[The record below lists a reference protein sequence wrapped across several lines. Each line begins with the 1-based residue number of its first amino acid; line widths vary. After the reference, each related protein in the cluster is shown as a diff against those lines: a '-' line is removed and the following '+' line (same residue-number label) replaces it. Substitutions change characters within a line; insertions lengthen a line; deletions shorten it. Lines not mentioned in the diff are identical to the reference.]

1 MKHFLTS
8 LFAWAC
14 IVSCLCAQNI
24 TVADAI
30 GQSPTSFLKNN
41 LVSGD
46 GVYIFNV
53 EYAGSASDIGVRSI
67 GTFDANGYDGLGM
80 ESGIIMTTGD
90 IAGAVGPNDASN
102 MTMNLWPDVYRDVSI
117 QEMASHYI
125 YNCSTLDF
133 DFVCLNSNISFNY
146 CFGSEE
152 YIEYCCQEVN
162 DLFVFLLTGPDPQT
176 GGETTKNIAMIPN
189 TVSEDHPN
197 GIPVSVNTVNDGSHG
212 NSTLNDCYS
221 LYSDYFIHNET
232 DDETPLEGV
241 QYDGF
246 TDKLVARA
254 SVVPCAVYHMHISVC
269 NVGDNAWDSGV
280 FIEGSSFKAQRT
292 ETGFSTT
299 TVDTVSGHCP
309 FERSFSLEEEDFETG
324 IVHIKYGGTALQGVD
339 YDVFDEFGHPVD
351 TNAIVVDNTP
361 HTYYIKGL
369 PTADLSQNKTIEL
382 YLESQLCPD
391 VPQLVIH
398 DTQQYVLVRGG
409 DVKLAD
415 TTIRCG
421 ESCFEVEANLVYGD
435 NVRYVWQNLDGTLA
449 TGIDNPYAGKS
460 SAMIFESRDYR
471 VIATGGSGC
480 NSDTAI
486 VHVLINAKDIPV
498 GVLELDE
505 AAARV
510 YPNPAIDRINIE
522 AEGLERVEVFSVEGR
537 KVMEHVYSQAHGTVT
552 LSTEGLENGT
562 YGIRVTTATGRSGA
576 KVMVN
581 R

>member
-176 GGETTKNIAMIPN
+176 GGETTKNIA
-189 TVSEDHPN
+189 
-197 GIPVSVNTVNDGSHG
+197 
-212 NSTLNDCYS
+212 
-221 LYSDYFIHNET
+221 
-232 DDETPLEGV
+232 
-241 QYDGF
+241 
-246 TDKLVARA
+246 
-254 SVVPCAVYHMHISVC
+254 
-269 NVGDNAWDSGV
+269 
-280 FIEGSSFKAQRT
+280 
-292 ETGFSTT
+292 
-299 TVDTVSGHCP
+299 
-309 FERSFSLEEEDFETG
+309 
-324 IVHIKYGGTALQGVD
+324 
-339 YDVFDEFGHPVD
+339 
-351 TNAIVVDNTP
+351 
-361 HTYYIKGL
+361 
-369 PTADLSQNKTIEL
+369 
-382 YLESQLCPD
+382 
-391 VPQLVIH
+391 
-398 DTQQYVLVRGG
+398 
-409 DVKLAD
+409 
-415 TTIRCG
+415 IR
-421 ESCFEVEANLVYGD
+421 
-435 NVRYVWQNLDGTLA
+435 
-449 TGIDNPYAGKS
+449 
-460 SAMIFESRDYR
+460 
-471 VIATGGSGC
+471 
-480 NSDTAI
+480 
-486 VHVLINAKDIPV
+486 
-498 GVLELDE
+498 
-505 AAARV
+505 
-510 YPNPAIDRINIE
+510 
-522 AEGLERVEVFSVEGR
+522 
-537 KVMEHVYSQAHGTVT
+537 
-552 LSTEGLENGT
+552 
-562 YGIRVTTATGRSGA
+562 
-576 KVMVN
+576 
-581 R
+581 